1 MVTRQKRTVKCSNED
16 LRKNK
21 IFPKMSE
28 FFHGTEVTKYFGVDE
43 NFVCQIIF

>member
-1 MVTRQKRTVKCSNED
+1 MVTRQKRTVKCPNQD
-16 LRKNK
+16 LRKHE

-43 NFVCQIIF
+43 NFVSQIIF